1 MARNELPPGRNTN
14 PNNNSTSPATTKAKT
29 KNSPKTIAKSS
40 NGSRNRITEAANGDA
55 SSEDTEVSVVPSSSV
70 ESENDSRAS
79 IHRRHIDSLATESS
93 EAEDDGVEQRS
104 SSNEEEEEEEKEV
117 EEEEEEGE
125 EEEEEENEEKK
136 PNSVNRKGKRDNA
149 KSKGKKRSR
158 KEEDESEAEEKGE
171 NAQYV
176 FPMKR
181 INRIAK
187 VENPDRKFFQE
198 AVFVINRASVGIP
211 EYEMWIKMQ
220 ILLRYVFDVVCRFVI
235 GAVYM
240 SIVVKTLVKEQN
252 ARVIAVSS
260 VVLLSLIATDLIL
273 RKKKLNLLQ
282 EKFLQ
287 VFCKEAYACAFL
299 EKKKQIA
306 YNHLSS
312 VVSKRKRFQF
322 ISDFVPEKTKAK
334 DALALGEEA
343 EMTKA
348 KEK

>member
-1 MARNELPPGRNTN
+1 MARKQLPSGRNRN
-14 PNNNSTSPATTKAKT
+14 PNNDSTSPATTK
-29 KNSPKTIAKSS
+29 NSPKTIGNSS

-70 ESENDSRAS
+70 ESENDE
-79 IHRRHIDSLATESS
+79 ATDSS

-104 SSNEEEEEEEKEV
+104 SSNEEEEEEV

-125 EEEEEENEEKK
+125 GEGEGEEEEEEEQEQEQEDEDEETK

-198 AVFVINRASVGIP
+198 AVFVINKAS
-211 EYEMWIKMQ
+211 
-220 ILLRYVFDVVCRFVI
+220 
-235 GAVYM
+235 
-240 SIVVKTLVKEQN
+240 
-252 ARVIAVSS
+252 
-260 VVLLSLIATDLIL
+260 
-273 RKKKLNLLQ
+273 

>member
-198 AVFVINRASVGIP
+198 AVFVINRAS
-211 EYEMWIKMQ
+211 
-220 ILLRYVFDVVCRFVI
+220 
-235 GAVYM
+235 
-240 SIVVKTLVKEQN
+240 
-252 ARVIAVSS
+252 
-260 VVLLSLIATDLIL
+260 
-273 RKKKLNLLQ
+273 

>member
-1 MARNELPPGRNTN
+1 MARKQLPSGRNRN

-29 KNSPKTIAKSS
+29 NNSPKTIAKSS

-70 ESENDSRAS
+70 ESEND
-79 IHRRHIDSLATESS
+79 DATDSS

-104 SSNEEEEEEEKEV
+104 SSNEEEEEEV

-125 EEEEEENEEKK
+125 GEGEGEEVEVEEVEEEEGEEEEDEDEEKK

-198 AVFVINRASVGIP
+198 AVFVINKAS
-211 EYEMWIKMQ
+211 
-220 ILLRYVFDVVCRFVI
+220 
-235 GAVYM
+235 
-240 SIVVKTLVKEQN
+240 
-252 ARVIAVSS
+252 
-260 VVLLSLIATDLIL
+260 
-273 RKKKLNLLQ
+273 

-343 EMTKA
+343 EMAKAKA